1 MIKLNSISTFFTI
14 GLLLASTQAISADN
28 IVDDNA
34 GHSNTAL
41 SAGGGATSTNAP
53 SLYTLYNF
61 VTEKKEVVNI
71 KTATAEDFSQYIP
84 QIDELTT
91 EYWRLVKEDGISPD
105 AAVYKVSKLMLDV
118 IKNQDESTK

>member
-1 MIKLNSISTFFTI
+1 MRKSNAISAFFTI
-14 GLLLASTQAISADN
+14 GLLVASTQAISADD
-28 IVDDNA
+28 IVDAHAN
-34 GHSNTAL
+34 HTHTAL
-41 SAGGGATSTNAP
+41 SAGSATTSTATP

-61 VTEKKEVVNI
+61 VTKKKEVVNI
-71 KTATAEDFSQYIP
+71 KTATAEDFSQYVP

-118 IKNQDESTK
+118 IKNQDEAAK